1 MTKTEFKKLASKAR
15 AQHIVLKDLLAHID
29 DDTMVSIGAA
39 SNYFFIGKKDE
50 FFKNVECINDHF
62 KELAK
67 INCDRSISNFDYEK
81 KKKGPVKKIK
91 KDNPSIGISYM
102 EASISRYKALL
113 RLAKRQMDAY
123 TWLIN
128 YIDILDRPVKD
139 FFVRECEDGYAII
152 VVGPEQEGVWTRDEY
167 VNGVDIR
174 SEYTEE

>member
-15 AQHIVLKDLLAHID
+15 AQHIILKDLLAHID

-67 INCDRSISNFDYEK
+67 ISCDRAISNFDYEK

-91 KDNPSIGISYM
+91 KDNPSIGLSYM

-128 YIDILDRPVKD
+128 YIDVLDRPVKD
-139 FFVRECEDGYAII
+139 FFVRECEGGDAII
-152 VVGPEQEGVWTRDEY
+152 VVGPEQEGVWTRDEQG
-167 VNGVDIR
+167 NGVDIR